1 MRKPTTSFAPGTDG
15 DQLLTTIIDQ
25 QICLMLH
32 DGEKGKLDLA
42 VGLSQSGGSDMCDY
56 SLHNVRSRP
65 AKVGN
70 KLTTRDFGTVHAGVC
85 SPPRF
90 NEFSAVPNQRSVGA
104 KATCAGSLSR
114 YGRPIPN
121 RVRVDPIPQFFT
133 GGPSLCI
140 IVTIYADKIS
150 REPVAITA
158 AKTPAMVRPV
168 RRSLQTTF
176 EGLTVIVTECACYA
190 RCEPSLVHIT
200 KSMIQLQLETA
211 VHASDYVFQ

>member
-85 SPPRF
+85 SIRNTQTRRSVFGRGRSCRFTASLSETDHRRTGEGEQHAAPPS
-90 NEFSAVPNQRSVGA
+90 SAV
-104 KATCAGSLSR
+104 
-114 YGRPIPN
+114 
-121 RVRVDPIPQFFT
+121 F
-133 GGPSLCI
+133 
-140 IVTIYADKIS
+140 
-150 REPVAITA
+150 
-158 AKTPAMVRPV
+158 
-168 RRSLQTTF
+168 
-176 EGLTVIVTECACYA
+176 
-190 RCEPSLVHIT
+190 H
-200 KSMIQLQLETA
+200 
-211 VHASDYVFQ
+211 